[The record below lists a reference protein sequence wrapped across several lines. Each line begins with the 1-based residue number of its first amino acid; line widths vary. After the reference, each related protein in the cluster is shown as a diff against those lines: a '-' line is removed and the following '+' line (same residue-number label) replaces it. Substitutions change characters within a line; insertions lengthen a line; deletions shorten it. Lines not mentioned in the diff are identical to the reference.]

1 MSDKKSVGQV
11 LIEQY
16 AKNEVQKR
24 ESYDR
29 YMFRKMREDRQKQE
43 WVQRPNWRTTL
54 LNKIIEIEKR
64 LDKLEKLEGY
74 VYSAPAE
81 EWDRKKD

>member
-16 AKNEVQKR
+16 AKNEMQKR

-29 YMFRKMREDRQKQE
+29 YMYRKYQESRAQTKPTLEERVEDIK
-43 WVQRPNWRTTL
+43 
-54 LNKIIEIEKR
+54 KR
-64 LDKLEKLEGY
+64 YDELSKRVEKLEKLEGY

-81 EWDRKKD
+81 EWDKKKD

>member
-29 YMFRKMREDRQKQE
+29 YMFRKMREQRQEYNPFQE
-43 WVQRPNWRTTL
+43 QQWVQRPDWRTTL

-64 LDKLEKLEGY
+64 LDKLEN
-74 VYSAPAE
+74 
-81 EWDRKKD
+81 

>member
-29 YMFRKMREDRQKQE
+29 YMYRKYQESRAQAKPSLEERVEDIK
-43 WVQRPNWRTTL
+43 
-54 LNKIIEIEKR
+54 KR
-64 LDKLEKLEGY
+64 YDELSKRVENLEKLEGY

-81 EWDRKKD
+81 EWDKKKD